1 MNRSIG
7 SFLWQI
13 AVALYLF
20 ANGVLGIQKGGDFKI
35 IYGTLFSGDLLTAL
49 TVITGII
56 ALLAGIL
63 VLLELFN
70 VEIGFLD
77 TLVLVVAIVWLV
89 YVVIEIFGW
98 ISGKYKQNFLHVLQ
112 LLAVH
117 LMVLGSLL
125 VASKKF
131 DR

>member
-1 MNRSIG
+1 MNRGIG

-35 IYGTLFSGDLLTAL
+35 IYGTLFSGDLLAFL
-49 TVITGII
+49 TIITGII

-70 VEIGFLD
+70 VKIGFLD
-77 TLVLVVAIVWLV
+77 TLILIVAVVWLV
-89 YVVIEIFGW
+89 YVVIEVFGW
-98 ISGKYKQNFLHVLQ
+98 ISGKYKQ
-112 LLAVH
+112 
-117 LMVLGSLL
+117 
-125 VASKKF
+125 
-131 DR
+131 